1 MKYNIEVQFKSAAT
15 VSITYA
21 LMSRC
26 GLEPEQY
33 FSHED
38 FMAIFDFNTPAT
50 VGGAGHGGQ
59 PDKTS
64 RCCGRSASPSRTMNA
79 PRARKGAHTWRTT

>member
-1 MKYNIEVQFKSAAT
+1 
-15 VSITYA
+15 
-21 LMSRC
+21 MSRC

-50 VGGAGHGGQ
+50 VGALGTAVSQNKPAGTAADRRHH
-59 PDKTS
+59 PEL
-64 RCCGRSASPSRTMNA
+64 
-79 PRARKGAHTWRTT
+79 

>member
-1 MKYNIEVQFKSAAT
+1 MSTTSKSQFKSAAT

-38 FMAIFDFNTPAT
+38 FMPIFDFNTPA
-50 VGGAGHGGQ
+50 VIGALGTAVSQVKPAGAAA
-59 PDKTS
+59 D
-64 RCCGRSASPSRTMNA
+64 RCHHPEL
-79 PRARKGAHTWRTT
+79 